1 MMMKTATAEVSLR
14 SARYLG
20 VFPRL
25 KNDQMTLIGQDGGQ
39 SISLGD
45 KFLFVFS
52 DTLVAPSNNLAI
64 KNPHP
69 PSPIPT
75 PYGQQS
81 IFLANTA
88 GISDERDL
96 RRALAHLRYF
106 TDDEGLPR
114 EILSP
119 DKETERRRV
128 RFWPEH
134 GVFIDGRVYLFYLG
148 IQTID
153 SHSIWGFR
161 NVGTGLM
168 VLNPETGETR
178 QVLDGR
184 DWCLWKADA
193 DDFHFGVQVVHENDY
208 VYIFA
213 SFRRGFDTSAR
224 LARVHPQQIE
234 DLAAYEYLSST
245 QPRWTSNFAGS
256 YDLGECSNEYSVS
269 FNQYLQKYIM
279 IYLDGHQKTLMLRTA
294 DQLWGPYTP
303 PRKLVTVPYEKA
315 SELIYL
321 GFEHA
326 HFSEENGKRIYIS
339 YCQPHFVANS
349 LLTVTFA

>member
-1 MMMKTATAEVSLR
+1 MMTAMAGVSLK

-25 KNDQMTLIGQDGGQ
+25 KNERMTLVGQDGGQ

-64 KNPHP
+64 RNPHP

-75 PYGQQS
+75 PYGQKS

-88 GISDERDL
+88 GVSDERDL
-96 RRALAHLRYF
+96 RRALANLSYF

-134 GVFIDGRVYLFYLG
+134 GVFIDGQVYLFYLG

-168 VLNPETGETR
+168 ILNPETGETS
-178 QVLDGR
+178 QVLDDGY
-184 DWCLWKADA
+184 WCLWRANA
-193 DDFHFGVQVVHENDY
+193 DDFHFGVQVILEHDY
-208 VYIFA
+208 VYVFA
-213 SFRRGFDTSAR
+213 SVRQGFATSAR
-224 LARVHPQQIE
+224 LARVSPQYIT
-234 DLAAYEYLSST
+234 DPAAYEYLSST
-245 QPRWTSNFAGS
+245 QPDWTGNFES
-256 YDLGECSNEYSVS
+256 SCDLGECSNEYSVS
-269 FNQYLQKYIM
+269 FNHYLQKYIM

-294 DQLWGPYTP
+294 EQIWGPYTP
-303 PRKLVTVPYEKA
+303 PGKLVAVPYEKA

-326 HFSEENGKRIYIS
+326 HFSEENGRRIYIS

-349 LLTVTFA
+349 LLTVTFC